1 MQNPHRRKEITNNYS
16 HSDHY
21 CGDRHSYARDD
32 RLKKCHSE
40 RSEAPSAGR
49 PLFVALTRAT
59 SPASTGE
66 HTPGRV
72 VFRGAYIAII
82 NNRNKKSAAGRKFSS
97 RRRPLDHNIKVCIC
111 QYLREKFHNVKKLRK
126 VLTFSFFVV

>member
-1 MQNPHRRKEITNNYS
+1 MRRGKYTS
-16 HSDHY
+16 PAALFFV
-21 CGDRHSYARDD
+21 RHTYAQHD
-32 RLKKCHSE
+32 KCHSE
-40 RSEAPSAGR
+40 ALPKSLGRSP
-49 PLFVALTRAT
+49 PLRHALRAT

-97 RRRPLDHNIKVCIC
+97 RRRPLNHNIKV
-111 QYLREKFHNVKKLRK
+111 
-126 VLTFSFFVV
+126 